1 MTQKKIV
8 SRIKKKNIKKSL
20 KLFHEIWK
28 KNSKFLTT
36 IALDW
41 NWNEFFFFSPHPPFL
56 PHRSFHCMKT
66 KTNCING
73 TKESFHFFF
82 WILKSL
88 LFFFQHPRLFWI
100 KKSFFLSYFFC
111 FTFMREKIFQQKS
124 TRIFGFVC
132 CRKIFCHYSPDRE
145 KKMKNRSIDQI
156 STSSMCILCFASQYL
171 TVDRK
176 IFQKKKR
183 KNFSKTFFFILSTQ
197 NKTTLF
203 YYRHSSNKTHTQNFF
218 ELDDDDGSILV
229 K

>member
-100 KKSFFLSYFFC
+100 KKSFFLSYFFFVSHLC
-111 FTFMREKIFQQKS
+111 VKKFFNKSLPAYLGSFVVEKYFAIIPPIVKKNEESINWSDQYIINVYFVFRISIFN
-124 TRIFGFVC
+124 C
-132 CRKIFCHYSPDRE
+132 W
-145 KKMKNRSIDQI
+145 
-156 STSSMCILCFASQYL
+156 
-171 TVDRK
+171 
-176 IFQKKKR
+176 
-183 KNFSKTFFFILSTQ
+183 
-197 NKTTLF
+197 
-203 YYRHSSNKTHTQNFF
+203 
-218 ELDDDDGSILV
+218 
-229 K
+229 